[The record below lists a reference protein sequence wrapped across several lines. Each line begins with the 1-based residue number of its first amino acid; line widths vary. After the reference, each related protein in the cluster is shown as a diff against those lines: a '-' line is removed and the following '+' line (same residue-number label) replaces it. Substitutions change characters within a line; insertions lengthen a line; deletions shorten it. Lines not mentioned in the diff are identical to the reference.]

1 MGAASQALKR
11 KSVPDLSLTRVAW
24 KAHVPASAHLRV
36 VSISESQAEAREE
49 AQWMKKAFA
58 AKSGNLN
65 LMPGT
70 NVVEGQN

>member
-24 KAHVPASAHLRV
+24 KAHVPASAHLRA

-49 AQWMKKAFA
+49 AQWMKAFA

>member
-1 MGAASQALKR
+1 MGAASQVLKR

-24 KAHVPASAHLRV
+24 KAHVAASAHLRA
-36 VSISESQAEAREE
+36 VSISEAQAEAREV
-49 AQWMKKAFA
+49 AQWMKAFA